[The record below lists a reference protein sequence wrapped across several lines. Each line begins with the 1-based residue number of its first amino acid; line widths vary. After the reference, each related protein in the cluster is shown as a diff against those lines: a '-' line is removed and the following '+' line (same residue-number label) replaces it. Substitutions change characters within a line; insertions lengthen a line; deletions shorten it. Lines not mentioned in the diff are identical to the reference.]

1 MERTRRT
8 YIAAAAIANLLW
20 SGSLVASKL
29 RYGSLGPMSLGLTRF
44 VLGSIVLLLLVHW
57 RGFPTP
63 GRRDMVRIAL
73 TGLLGITAY
82 YAAENL
88 GVSMLPAS
96 TSSLVVASFPAMTL
110 VLECGLDRTLPS
122 VRKAVG
128 VALAFLGVALIAV
141 TESGGGSQPIF
152 AGCAVLMFGGLCW
165 SVYNFLMR
173 PLLGSYDP
181 LVITCWQTIFGA
193 VGFLPLALAEGL
205 PSSMPDG
212 TAWLSVAYL
221 VLGCTVAGFLLY
233 NVGLEGLSASTA
245 TAFANLIPVFGLVL
259 SALVLHES
267 ISVQQLIGGAVVVG
281 GIVLSS
287 QDGDHDDVSRVS

>member
-8 YIAAAAIANLLW
+8 YIAAAAVANLLW

-29 RYGSLGPMSLGLTRF
+29 SYGSLGPMSLGLTRF
-44 VLGSIVLLLLVHW
+44 VLGSIVLLLLVHLQ
-57 RGFPTP
+57 GFPVP
-63 GRRDMVRIAL
+63 ERRDMGRIAL

-122 VRKAVG
+122 MRKAIG

-173 PLLGSYDP
+173 PLLGSYDA
-181 LVITCWQTIFGA
+181 LVITCWQTVFGA
-193 VGFLPLALAEGL
+193 IGFLPLALAEGM
-205 PSSMPDG
+205 PASMPDA

-267 ISVQQLIGGAVVVG
+267 ISAQQLLGGAVVVG

-287 QDGDHDDVSRVS
+287 QDGA